1 VRYRRDLLL
10 KIGFSRRLIAEF
22 VGTWG
27 LVMVVVGSG
36 IMGERLSDD
45 VGVQLLANTLATAA
59 GLVVLISLFAP
70 VSGAHFNPLVSAVQ
84 AVKGRLSRTHVGPYV
99 VAQVLGA
106 CAGAMT
112 ANAMFGLSV
121 VDASSK
127 AREGGPIIAGEVVA
141 TAVLVLVIEGFIR
154 GGRAQSLPM
163 MVAAWIS
170 AAYWCT
176 SSTSFAN
183 PAVSIG
189 RSMTE
194 SFAGISPESLPMFF
208 VGQVTGAMAGLV
220 VADLA
225 FGDQE

>member
-1 VRYRRDLLL
+1 MRYRRDLLL

-22 VGTWG
+22 LGTWG

-36 IMGERLSDD
+36 IMGGRLSDD

-59 GLVVLISLFAP
+59 GLVVLIALFAP

-84 AVKGRLSRTHVGPYV
+84 AVKGRLSRTHVGPYI

-112 ANAMFGLSV
+112 ANAMFGLAV

-127 AREGGPIIAGEVVA
+127 AREGGPIISGEVVA

-154 GGRAQSLPM
+154 GGRSQSLPV
-163 MVAAWIS
+163 MVAAWIT

-194 SFAGISPESLPMFF
+194 SFTGISPASLPMFF
-208 VGQVTGAMAGLV
+208 VGQVVGAIAGLV
-220 VADLA
+220 IAGLVFADQA
-225 FGDQE
+225 

>member
-1 VRYRRDLLL
+1 LL

-70 VSGAHFNPLVSAVQ
+70 ISGAHFNPLVSAVQ
-84 AVKGRLSRTHVGPYV
+84 AVKCRLSRTHVGPYV

-163 MVAAWIS
+163 MVAAWIT

-208 VGQVTGAMAGLV
+208 VGQVAGAMAGLV
-220 VADLA
+220 VAHLA

>member
-1 VRYRRDLLL
+1 MRYRRDLLL
-10 KIGFSRRLIAEF
+10 KIGCSRRLIAEF

-141 TAVLVLVIEGFIR
+141 TAVLVLIIEGFIR
-154 GGRAQSLPM
+154 GGRAQALPM
-163 MVAAWIS
+163 MVAAWIT

-208 VGQVTGAMAGLV
+208 VGQVAGAMAGLV
-220 VADLA
+220 VAHLV